1 MISLHNYR
9 ILKAG
14 SAQDEI
20 LAVGNEAVFKTFNL
34 TMPET
39 VKEESDPLKTAEK
52 PEEPAEPEP
61 SPADTLLQETILK
74 TEALLENAKAEAEE
88 IRRQAYQEGLEQG
101 REEGLEIGRQEAR
114 EAEQDA
120 IHEKVHQLEEQI
132 KQYVTDME
140 NLKDR
145 ILEEYLDDL
154 KDISLAIG
162 EKIVQTSLKTS
173 GEVVRK
179 MIIAATEKLK
189 RTAWAKIY
197 VAPSGNEM
205 DLQGD
210 AQLLKELSKLSDN
223 VKIVVMDDAEA
234 GTCVIE
240 LPHEI
245 IDISTGTQME
255 NIRDILNNA
264 RA

>member
-14 SAQDEI
+14 TPQEEI
-20 LAVGNEAVFKTFNL
+20 VAVGNEAVFKTFHL
-34 TMPET
+34 TIPEPE
-39 VKEESDPLKTAEK
+39 KAESDAEA
-52 PEEPAEPEP
+52 EEEQEEYIEPEP
-61 SPADTLLQETILK
+61 SPADVLLQETIVK
-74 TEALLENAKAEAEE
+74 TEALLENARIKADE
-88 IRRQAYQEGLEQG
+88 ISSQAYQEGFEQG
-101 REEGLEIGRQEAR
+101 KEDGLKAGRKEAW
-114 EAEQDA
+114 EAEQETVNQK
-120 IHEKVHQLEEQI
+120 IRQLEDQI
-132 KQYVTDME
+132 AQYVTDME
-140 NLKDR
+140 NLKDK

-162 EKIVQTSLKTS
+162 EKIVQTSLKSS
-173 GEVVRK
+173 GDVVKK

-189 RTAWAKIY
+189 KTAWAKIY
-197 VAPSGNEM
+197 VAPVGNEM
-205 DLQGD
+205 DIQGD

>member
-14 SAQDEI
+14 SAQDEV

-34 TMPET
+34 TMPDA
-39 VKEESDPLKTAEK
+39 VKEEKNPSESAEN
-52 PEEPAEPEP
+52 PEASIEPEP
-61 SPADTLLQETILK
+61 SPADTLLQETIQK

-88 IRRQAYQEGLEQG
+88 IRRKAYQEGFDQG
-101 REEGLEIGRQEAR
+101 KEEGIEIGRQEAR

-120 IHEKVHQLEEQI
+120 IQEKVHQLEEQI
-132 KQYVTDME
+132 NQYVTDME
-140 NLKDR
+140 NLKDK

-162 EKIVQTSLKTS
+162 EKIVQTSLKSS

-189 RTAWAKIY
+189 KTAWAKIY
-197 VAPSGNEM
+197 VAPTSNEM

-210 AQLLKELSKLSDN
+210 AQLLQELSKLSDN

>member
-14 SAQDEI
+14 TPQEEI
-20 LAVGNEAVFKTFNL
+20 VAVGNEAVFKTFHL
-34 TMPET
+34 TIPEPEKAENN
-39 VKEESDPLKTAEK
+39 VEAEK
-52 PEEPAEPEP
+52 EQEEYIEPEP
-61 SPADTLLQETILK
+61 SPADVLLQETIVK
-74 TEALLENAKAEAEE
+74 TEALLENARIKADE
-88 IRRQAYQEGLEQG
+88 ISSQAYQEGFEQG
-101 REEGLEIGRQEAR
+101 REDGLKAGRKEAW
-114 EAEQDA
+114 EAEQETVNQK
-120 IHEKVHQLEEQI
+120 IRQLEDQI
-132 KQYVTDME
+132 AQYVTDME
-140 NLKDR
+140 NLKDK

-162 EKIVQTSLKTS
+162 EKIVQTSLKSS
-173 GEVVRK
+173 GDVVKK

-189 RTAWAKIY
+189 KTAWAKIY
-197 VAPSGNEM
+197 VAPVGNEM
-205 DLQGD
+205 DIQGD

>member
-14 SAQDEI
+14 TPQEEI
-20 LAVGNEAVFKTFNL
+20 VAVGNEAVFKTFHL
-34 TMPET
+34 TIPEPE
-39 VKEESDPLKTAEK
+39 KAESDAEAEK
-52 PEEPAEPEP
+52 EQEEYIEPEP
-61 SPADTLLQETILK
+61 SPADVLLQETIVK
-74 TEALLENAKAEAEE
+74 TEALLENARIKADE
-88 IRRQAYQEGLEQG
+88 ISSQAYQEGFEQG
-101 REEGLEIGRQEAR
+101 REDGLKAGREEAW
-114 EAEQDA
+114 EAEQETVNQK
-120 IHEKVHQLEEQI
+120 IRQLEDQI
-132 KQYVTDME
+132 AQYVTDME
-140 NLKDR
+140 NLKDK

-162 EKIVQTSLKTS
+162 EKIVQTSLKSS
-173 GEVVRK
+173 GDVVKK

-189 RTAWAKIY
+189 KTAWAKIY
-197 VAPSGNEM
+197 VAPVGNEM
-205 DLQGD
+205 DIQGD

>member
-101 REEGLEIGRQEAR
+101 KEEGLEIGRQEAR

-120 IHEKVHQLEEQI
+120 IHEKVHQLEGQI

>member
-52 PEEPAEPEP
+52 PEKPAEPEP

>member
-14 SAQDEI
+14 GAQDEI

-34 TMPET
+34 TLPET
-39 VKEESDPLKTAEK
+39 VNEEKNPSETAED
-52 PEEPAEPEP
+52 PEEYIEPEP
-61 SPADTLLQETILK
+61 SPADILLQETILK
-74 TEALLENAKAEAEE
+74 TEVLLENAKVEAEE
-88 IRRQAYQEGLEQG
+88 IKQKAYQEGFEQG
-101 REEGLEIGRQEAR
+101 KEDGLEIGQQEAW
-114 EAEQDA
+114 EAQQNA
-120 IHEKVHQLEEQI
+120 IHEKTHQLEEQI

-145 ILEEYLDDL
+145 ILEKYLDDL

-162 EKIVQTSLKTS
+162 EKIVQTSLKSS

-179 MIIAATEKLK
+179 MIIVATEKLK
-189 RTAWAKIY
+189 KTAWAKIY
-197 VAPSGNEM
+197 VAPTSSEM

-210 AQLLKELSKLSDN
+210 AQLLQELSKLSDN